1 MNQRVIISGFFLRQ
15 NAWPSA
21 VDARCF
27 DDWRD
32 VQGMDLNGWLDR
44 AQAALATCV
53 EPLTL
58 CGHSFGGYLAQC
70 LAARLGE
77 RVSHLCLFSGLV
89 SEGGSA
95 LESYQESR
103 QSALMS
109 LCRLEA
115 AEGQIR
121 LQEPE
126 RFCELLQASVA
137 LATSEPAQMLLDAPP
152 PDVLKLRCRVSYVIP
167 LNDALTP
174 VATQQHF
181 AQQLNAHEIYC
192 PGGHLSP
199 LRHTWDVA

>member
-21 VDARCF
+21 ADAQCF

-115 AEGQIR
+115 AEG
-121 LQEPE
+121 
-126 RFCELLQASVA
+126 RFGCRSRRDFASCCRRPSRWQPV
-137 LATSEPAQMLLDAPP
+137 SRR
-152 PDVLKLRCRVSYVIP
+152 RCCWMRRRRRCGNCAAGS
-167 LNDALTP
+167 AM
-174 VATQQHF
+174 
-181 AQQLNAHEIYC
+181 
-192 PGGHLSP
+192 
-199 LRHTWDVA
+199 